1 MTRRL
6 LAVPL
11 LALAAL
17 ALGAGSAGALA
28 PVSAASVERT
38 TAAVEPAPADVTT
51 TSSTAPGP
59 TTETLPGTTL
69 EAEQR
74 DDGNTSAAPW
84 LIGSGVAAAVVV
96 GLGGLF
102 LKSRTDS

>member
-6 LAVPL
+6 LAATL
-11 LALAAL
+11 LVLAAL
-17 ALGAGSAGALA
+17 ALWTASAGAESSPSATPIEMAA
-28 PVSAASVERT
+28 PAATTST
-38 TAAVEPAPADVTT
+38 TAPQE
-51 TSSTAPGP
+51 
-59 TTETLPGTTL
+59 TTESLPGTTL

-84 LIGSGVAAAVVV
+84 LIGSGLAAAAMV

-102 LKSRTDS
+102 LKSRTES